1 MVPIIGFAAEP
12 MSAIKIQ
19 DTAVNVLRKHQPS
32 ALLLPEAI
40 KIEWLVEQ
48 VLTDSRFCL
57 EIKPDNYFPSD
68 AEAVTDFQERRV
80 YLRKSTYCKLET
92 DDGRAR
98 FTLAHECGHVVLH
111 TDQWLHK
118 LAIAARPIDLT
129 AVKPFVSPEWQANK
143 FAAVLLMP
151 EQTFWPAYCTIKDE
165 LYGFESVIAQELARM
180 FKVSRQATEKRILFL
195 EDKNKKGSLMA

>member
-1 MVPIIGFAAEP
+1 MVPIIGFTANP
-12 MSAIKIQ
+12 LSAIDVQ
-19 DTAVNVLRKHQPS
+19 DIAVNILRKYQPS

-48 VLTDSRFCL
+48 VLTESGFAL
-57 EIKPDNYFPSD
+57 EIKPDGFLQPD
-68 AEAVTDFQERRV
+68 VEALTDFQNRLV
-80 YLRKSTYCKLET
+80 YIRESTYEKLGKA
-92 DDGRAR
+92 DGRAR

-111 TDQWLHK
+111 TDQWLYK
-118 LAIAARPIDLT
+118 LATAARTIDLT
-129 AVKPFVSPEWQANK
+129 TVKPFLSPEWQANK

-151 EQTFWPAYCTIKDE
+151 EQTFWPAYCANKEE
-165 LYGFESVIAQELARM
+165 LAGFESVVVQELADM